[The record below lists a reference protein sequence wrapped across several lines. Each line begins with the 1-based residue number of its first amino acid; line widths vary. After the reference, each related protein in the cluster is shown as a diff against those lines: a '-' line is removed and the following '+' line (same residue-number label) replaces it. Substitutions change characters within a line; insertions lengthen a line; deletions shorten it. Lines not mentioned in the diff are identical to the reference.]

1 MVEQKALVF
10 VFQNGELGMDILLEV
25 LNQFVEKEK
34 GNSVIRKSKK
44 RNGSESTGLEFPS
57 GENEGDGVKAKKDP
71 KGNFKYVVLKS
82 KHSEG
87 RVDLDHEAFPH
98 KNAGNEFETFYQQM
112 SVFFV
117 LEEEFG
123 KRD

>member
-34 GNSVIRKSKK
+34 GNGVIGETQK
-44 RNGSESTGLEFPS
+44 RNGSESPGLKFPS
-57 GENEGDGVKAKKDP
+57 GENEGDGEEANEDP
-71 KGNFKYVVLKS
+71 KGDFKDIVLKS

-87 RVDLDHEAFPH
+87 RVDLDHEAFPT
-98 KNAGNEFETFYQQM
+98 KMQETSLKHFA
-112 SVFFV
+112 S
-117 LEEEFG
+117 
-123 KRD
+123 K